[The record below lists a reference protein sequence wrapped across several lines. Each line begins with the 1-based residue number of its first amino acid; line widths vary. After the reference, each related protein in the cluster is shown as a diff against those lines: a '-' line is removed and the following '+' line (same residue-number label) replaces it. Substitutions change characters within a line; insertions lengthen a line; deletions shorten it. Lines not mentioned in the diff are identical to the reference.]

1 MNKVIDL
8 IKKIFTKIKLSK
20 INFLNKKFKKY
31 IIKYQIENSKIK
43 ITNSNGDF
51 KIVDNTVPNKVKVM
65 EIIKEHEKEIDKR
78 ITNYEDVKED
88 KKIIIMSSGLL
99 LCFLGVLL
107 IFSFFVGNFVL
118 FYLAVI
124 SFSISLTLFLI
135 NTYKILMN
143 REEIKRLKL
152 IRENKDIYESDELKE
167 IFVDSLSYIKNYFYE
182 LVEKIINIF
191 EKNKSKI

>member
-1 MNKVIDL
+1 MNKLIDL

-65 EIIKEHEKEIDKR
+65 EIIKEHEKEIDRR
-78 ITNYEDVKED
+78 IMNYENVKED

-135 NTYKILMN
+135 NTYKILID

-152 IRENKDIYESDELKE
+152 IRDNKDIYESDELKE

-182 LVEKIINIF
+182 LVEKIKKIF